1 MTWTLLLEQLLN
13 GLQFGLMLFLIA
25 AGLTL
30 VFGIMDIMN
39 LAHGSL
45 YMAGAYVA
53 AETMQ
58 RTGSFTVAVL
68 VAAVATGVAG
78 VVLELVLI
86 RRLAVRDHLAQVLGS
101 YAVILIAND
110 LVKMVWGPAPVM
122 LNMPAALSGPVQLLP
137 DLMYPAYRL
146 MIIVFGLAAALGL
159 YWFVTRTRAGVLVRA
174 GASNR
179 QMATLMGVRVPL
191 LFLGVFTLG
200 AMLAAV
206 AGALLGPITSVQVG
220 MGEDIL
226 ILVLVC
232 IVIGGIGSIRG
243 ALVGALLVGMVDTA
257 GRAFLPMLLR
267 QVFSPAVAS
276 SVGPTLAAISIYVLM
291 AVVLVYRP
299 SGLFLREAE
308 HGTQHIARQ
317 VPGPVLLDRTRA
329 AGAGGVPAGGSGAG
343 AGLLHL
349 LRAPGADLRAGRHQP
364 EPHPG
369 LWRHGGAGACGL
381 LRCGAYAVGILAMN
395 GVTSALVAWPA
406 AALLAGLLAA
416 ATGAVSLRTRG
427 VYFIMITLAFAQML
441 FYIFISLR
449 QYGGEDGLNLPGH
462 SVLPGLDLGHDVS
475 FYYVVL
481 ALFAVLMAVFGRLV
495 DSRFGKAL
503 QGVRENESRMESLG
517 YPVYRLKLVAFVLS
531 GAVAGLAGALLAN
544 HNLFISP
551 ASCTGPS
558 RPTC

>member
-243 ALVGALLVGMVDTA
+243 ALVG
-257 GRAFLPMLLR
+257 PC
-267 QVFSPAVAS
+267 
-276 SVGPTLAAISIYVLM
+276 
-291 AVVLVYRP
+291 
-299 SGLFLREAE
+299 
-308 HGTQHIARQ
+308 
-317 VPGPVLLDRTRA
+317 
-329 AGAGGVPAGGSGAG
+329 
-343 AGLLHL
+343 
-349 LRAPGADLRAGRHQP
+349 
-364 EPHPG
+364 
-369 LWRHGGAGACGL
+369 WW
-381 LRCGAYAVGILAMN
+381 
-395 GVTSALVAWPA
+395 AWWI
-406 AALLAGLLAA
+406 
-416 ATGAVSLRTRG
+416 RRG
-427 VYFIMITLAFAQML
+427 
-441 FYIFISLR
+441 
-449 QYGGEDGLNLPGH
+449 
-462 SVLPGLDLGHDVS
+462 
-475 FYYVVL
+475 
-481 ALFAVLMAVFGRLV
+481 
-495 DSRFGKAL
+495 
-503 QGVRENESRMESLG
+503 
-517 YPVYRLKLVAFVLS
+517 
-531 GAVAGLAGALLAN
+531 
-544 HNLFISP
+544 
-551 ASCTGPS
+551 GPS
-558 RPTC
+558 CPCCCARCSPRPWRPAWGPRWRRFPSTC

>member
-1 MTWTLLLEQLLN
+1 M
-13 GLQFGLMLFLIA
+13 QFGLMLFLIA

-53 AETMQ
+53 AETLQ
-58 RTGSFTVAVL
+58 RTGSFTAAVL

-267 QVFSPAVAS
+267 QVLSPAVAS

-291 AVVLVYRP
+291 A
-299 SGLFLREAE
+299 
-308 HGTQHIARQ
+308 
-317 VPGPVLLDRTRA
+317 
-329 AGAGGVPAGGSGAG
+329 
-343 AGLLHL
+343 
-349 LRAPGADLRAGRHQP
+349 
-364 EPHPG
+364 
-369 LWRHGGAGACGL
+369 
-381 LRCGAYAVGILAMN
+381 
-395 GVTSALVAWPA
+395 
-406 AALLAGLLAA
+406 
-416 ATGAVSLRTRG
+416 
-427 VYFIMITLAFAQML
+427 
-441 FYIFISLR
+441 
-449 QYGGEDGLNLPGH
+449 
-462 SVLPGLDLGHDVS
+462 
-475 FYYVVL
+475 
-481 ALFAVLMAVFGRLV
+481 
-495 DSRFGKAL
+495 
-503 QGVRENESRMESLG
+503 
-517 YPVYRLKLVAFVLS
+517 
-531 GAVAGLAGALLAN
+531 
-544 HNLFISP
+544 
-551 ASCTGPS
+551 
-558 RPTC
+558 

>member
-58 RTGSFTVAVL
+58 RTGSFTAAVL

-220 MGEDIL
+220 MGEEIL

-299 SGLFLREAE
+299 SGLFP
-308 HGTQHIARQ
+308 AR
-317 VPGPVLLDRTRA
+317 G
-329 AGAGGVPAGGSGAG
+329 
-343 AGLLHL
+343 
-349 LRAPGADLRAGRHQP
+349 
-364 EPHPG
+364 
-369 LWRHGGAGACGL
+369 
-381 LRCGAYAVGILAMN
+381 
-395 GVTSALVAWPA
+395 
-406 AALLAGLLAA
+406 
-416 ATGAVSLRTRG
+416 
-427 VYFIMITLAFAQML
+427 
-441 FYIFISLR
+441 
-449 QYGGEDGLNLPGH
+449 
-462 SVLPGLDLGHDVS
+462 
-475 FYYVVL
+475 
-481 ALFAVLMAVFGRLV
+481 
-495 DSRFGKAL
+495 
-503 QGVRENESRMESLG
+503 
-517 YPVYRLKLVAFVLS
+517 
-531 GAVAGLAGALLAN
+531 
-544 HNLFISP
+544 
-551 ASCTGPS
+551 
-558 RPTC
+558 

>member
-1 MTWTLLLEQLLN
+1 MTFTLIVEQLLN

-53 AETMQ
+53 AETLQ
-58 RTGSFTVAVL
+58 RTGSFTAAVL

-220 MGEDIL
+220 MGEEIL

-299 SGLFLREAE
+299 SGLFP
-308 HGTQHIARQ
+308 AR
-317 VPGPVLLDRTRA
+317 G
-329 AGAGGVPAGGSGAG
+329 
-343 AGLLHL
+343 
-349 LRAPGADLRAGRHQP
+349 
-364 EPHPG
+364 
-369 LWRHGGAGACGL
+369 
-381 LRCGAYAVGILAMN
+381 
-395 GVTSALVAWPA
+395 
-406 AALLAGLLAA
+406 
-416 ATGAVSLRTRG
+416 
-427 VYFIMITLAFAQML
+427 
-441 FYIFISLR
+441 
-449 QYGGEDGLNLPGH
+449 
-462 SVLPGLDLGHDVS
+462 
-475 FYYVVL
+475 
-481 ALFAVLMAVFGRLV
+481 
-495 DSRFGKAL
+495 
-503 QGVRENESRMESLG
+503 
-517 YPVYRLKLVAFVLS
+517 
-531 GAVAGLAGALLAN
+531 
-544 HNLFISP
+544 
-551 ASCTGPS
+551 
-558 RPTC
+558 

>member
-53 AETMQ
+53 AETLQ
-58 RTGSFTVAVL
+58 RTGSFTAAVL

-78 VVLELVLI
+78 MVLELVLI

-276 SVGPTLAAISIYVLM
+276 SVGPTLAEISIYVLM

-299 SGLFLREAE
+299 SGLFP
-308 HGTQHIARQ
+308 AR
-317 VPGPVLLDRTRA
+317 G
-329 AGAGGVPAGGSGAG
+329 
-343 AGLLHL
+343 
-349 LRAPGADLRAGRHQP
+349 
-364 EPHPG
+364 
-369 LWRHGGAGACGL
+369 
-381 LRCGAYAVGILAMN
+381 
-395 GVTSALVAWPA
+395 
-406 AALLAGLLAA
+406 
-416 ATGAVSLRTRG
+416 
-427 VYFIMITLAFAQML
+427 
-441 FYIFISLR
+441 
-449 QYGGEDGLNLPGH
+449 
-462 SVLPGLDLGHDVS
+462 
-475 FYYVVL
+475 
-481 ALFAVLMAVFGRLV
+481 
-495 DSRFGKAL
+495 
-503 QGVRENESRMESLG
+503 
-517 YPVYRLKLVAFVLS
+517 
-531 GAVAGLAGALLAN
+531 
-544 HNLFISP
+544 
-551 ASCTGPS
+551 
-558 RPTC
+558 